1 MIFQAETPLIVPKIM
16 VLAKKLEN
24 DPSVLE
30 KELLESFQRE
40 DARIF
45 VEQKDGNLRGFIFA
59 TIEVLEG
66 AEAVFIQS
74 CVVLPDVNEKSVC
87 NELLARVRKWGA
99 QLGMKDMYFMT
110 RRSPD
115 AFKRKYHFRYHSTLL
130 KRRINDERTFQVK
143 EG

>member
-115 AFKRKYHFRYHSTLL
+115 AFKRKYH
-130 KRRINDERTFQVK
+130 
-143 EG
+143 